1 MGSLT
6 TGQLVTYPNGAVVP
20 ADTLAVQ
27 AARAAHLTAAGLPL
41 AYAGHPYAAA
51 YHHAIGYAAGYPQGL
66 VAHANGAIVPVDEPA
81 VQAAKAEHAAAGG
94 AIAPLAAYAGYR
106 YAAGYPYAAGY
117 AGYPQD
123 LVAHANGAI
132 VPVDTL
138 EVQAAKAEHAAAGGA
153 IAPVAA
159 YAAGYPYAAGY
170 AGYPS
175 FAYAGFPC

>member
-51 YHHAIGYAAGYPQGL
+51 YPQGL

-81 VQAAKAEHAAAGG
+81 VQAAKAEHAA
-94 AIAPLAAYAGYR
+94 
-106 YAAGYPYAAGY
+106 
-117 AGYPQD
+117 
-123 LVAHANGAI
+123 
-132 VPVDTL
+132 
-138 EVQAAKAEHAAAGGA
+138 
-153 IAPVAA
+153 
-159 YAAGYPYAAGY
+159 GY

-175 FAYAGFPC
+175 FAYAGLPGYAGLVAHPNGAVVPAE

>member
-1 MGSLT
+1 MG
-6 TGQLVTYPNGAVVP
+6 
-20 ADTLAVQ
+20 
-27 AARAAHLTAAGLPL
+27 
-41 AYAGHPYAAA
+41 
-51 YHHAIGYAAGYPQGL
+51 
-66 VAHANGAIVPVDEPA
+66 A

-94 AIAPLAAYAGYR
+94 AIAPVAP
-106 YAAGYPYAAGY
+106 YAASYPYAAGY
-117 AGYPQD
+117 AGYPQG

-175 FAYAGFPC
+175 FAYAGFPGYAGLVAHPNGAVVPAEPADVAAARAEHLAAVAEAADN